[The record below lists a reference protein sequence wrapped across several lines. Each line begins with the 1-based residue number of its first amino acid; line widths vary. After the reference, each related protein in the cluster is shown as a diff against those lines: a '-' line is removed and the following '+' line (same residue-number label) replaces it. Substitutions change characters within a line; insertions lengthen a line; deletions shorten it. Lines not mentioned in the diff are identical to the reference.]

1 MKNFILLFVFM
12 LALAVHAQAQNKTF
26 SIGPTSPNLNAALHV
41 ESPTNNQGVIMPRLT
56 TAQRTAMSL
65 NATDIGLQLYDTD
78 LKGIYVWDGTG
89 WSPQVLAMI
98 RL

>member
-1 MKNFILLFVFM
+1 MKNFTLLFIFLV
-12 LALAVHAQAQNKTF
+12 ALTLNATAQNKTF

-65 NATDIGLQLYDTD
+65 TATDIGLQLYDTD

>member
-41 ESPTNNQGVIMPRLT
+41 ESPTNNQGVICQGSLPPSERLCPLT
-56 TAQRTAMSL
+56 QQ
-65 NATDIGLQLYDTD
+65 I
-78 LKGIYVWDGTG
+78 
-89 WSPQVLAMI
+89 LACSFMT
-98 RL
+98 LT